1 MMTRLNVQI
10 LVNCGASSLP
20 VVQLLRYY
28 WWMAGTL
35 AVDKESRRLRTLS
48 EVGWQDD
55 QHQDI

>member
-1 MMTRLNVQI
+1 MFKLWNIMMTRLNVQI

-35 AVDKESRRLRTLS
+35 AVEK
-48 EVGWQDD
+48 
-55 QHQDI
+55 